1 MPTYALAGAASG
13 CPAFDAIKSIEFHR
27 SNILTGADF
36 AQPPHK
42 SLLQKLVDFLRSKGH
57 PL

>member
-13 CPAFDAIKSIEFHR
+13 CPAFDAIKSIEFHP
-27 SNILTGADF
+27 SNILTSADF

-42 SLLQKLVDFLRSKGH
+42 SLLQKLVELLNRSIQ
-57 PL
+57 P